1 MKRIAFNITTALLAL
16 LLVTSCDISRLPKEE
31 MDADTALQSV
41 SDLRNWERDI
51 LVQLRKKQG
60 GLYEMVQDLQADEL
74 LVTQNEGNHY
84 PGSISWESAT
94 TSDYNRR
101 DVYIGYYQMI
111 SNINFI
117 FGKLANVKV
126 DEKDKAE
133 YNVLVGRLHF
143 YRAYAYAN
151 LALRYGTPYKAQSAG
166 SDLCVPLHLTYDN
179 KAKLPRA
186 TNKEVYNQILNVDLK
201 AAKEMLASAAGK
213 AMMATPSLD
222 AVKALEARVYLYM
235 SDWNNAYKVAKELI
249 DGGKYPLVEPKKEN
263 FVDMWLNDKSTEE
276 ILLLYVARPDE
287 TTQINTY
294 FGAVTD
300 HKRKDGSNGVNLP
313 NYLPTQSIIDLFVE
327 EDLRKSVYFEKQEG
341 KIREDYYDFYLVSK
355 RKGNPKYAETTS
367 PKFTYW
373 NGYLPNSMHNPK
385 VFRIAEQYLIA
396 AEAAFKTQDQENAK
410 KFLNK
415 LRASR
420 GLAEV
425 TESGDKLW
433 KEIMDER
440 ARELAFEGFRL
451 WDLRRWGLTVDRTK
465 AQHEE
470 AAQNIYK
477 PAAKQKYE
485 ANHPRM
491 VWPIPANDINT
502 NPAIANQQNPGW

>member
-1 MKRIAFNITTALLAL
+1 MKKIAFNIISVLLAL
-16 LLVTSCDISRLPKEE
+16 LLVTSCDISRAPKEE
-31 MDADTALQSV
+31 MDADTALETV

-51 LVQLRKKQG
+51 LVQLRNKQG

-84 PGSISWESAT
+84 PGSISWETAT

-101 DVYIGYYQMI
+101 DVYIGYYQLI
-111 SNINFI
+111 NNINFI
-117 FGKLANVKV
+117 FDKLTRMNVS
-126 DEKDKAE
+126 DKDKAE

-151 LALRYGTPYKAQSAG
+151 LALRYGTPYKAQSAS
-166 SDLCVPLHLTYDN
+166 SDLCVPLHLKYDT

-186 TNKEVYNQILNVDLK
+186 TNKEVYEQILNVDIK
-201 AAKEMLASAAGK
+201 TAKEMLAGESGK

-222 AVKALEARVYLYM
+222 AVKALEARVLLYM
-235 SDWNNAYKVAKELI
+235 NDWSNAYKVAKELI
-249 DGGKYPLVEPKKEN
+249 DGGKYPLVAPSQDN
-263 FVDMWLNDKSTEE
+263 FVDMWLNDKSSEE
-276 ILLLYVARPDE
+276 ILLLFVSRPDE
-287 TTQINTY
+287 TTYINSY

-300 HKRKDGSNGVNLP
+300 KKRKDGKDGVNFP
-313 NYLPTQSIIDLFVE
+313 SYLPTQSIIDLFADN
-327 EDLRKSVYFEKQEG
+327 DLRKSVYFEQQEG
-341 KIREDYYDFYLVSK
+341 LIKEEYFNFYLVSK
-355 RKGNPKYAETTS
+355 RKGNPVYAATTN

-396 AEAAFKTQDQENAK
+396 MECAYNKQDMTNALSL
-410 KFLNK
+410 LNQLK
-415 LRASR
+415 ESR
-420 GLAEV
+420 GLVAV
-425 TESGDKLW
+425 NLSGEELY
-433 KEIMDER
+433 KEIQNER

-451 WDLRRWGLTVDRTK
+451 WDLRRWGLPVDRTK
-465 AQHEE
+465 PQFESDAKS
-470 AAQNIYK
+470 IYK
-477 PAAKQKYE
+477 PSAMQRYE